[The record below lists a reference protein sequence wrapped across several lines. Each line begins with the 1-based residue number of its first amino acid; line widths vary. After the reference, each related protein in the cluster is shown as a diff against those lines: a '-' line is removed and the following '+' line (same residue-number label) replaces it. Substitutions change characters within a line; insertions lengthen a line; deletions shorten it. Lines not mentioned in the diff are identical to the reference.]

1 MTSIS
6 SNGLPGS
13 ASGSDVVQ
21 MTYASEFRATQARTR
36 LQVAGVWAEVV
47 VQTVQ
52 EVSDDKPAPKQVH
65 LRIRKRDI
73 RKARGV
79 LKAMHLLPEADAAA
93 SSSPM
98 YLTSSASPEE
108 SDTSDSDTSD
118 SGATADRPPKEPDP
132 PTESASSD
140 EEATDDSA
148 DESAASESLI
158 ARVSFWQMM
167 VWGAALLVLVTLLLL
182 FFGGRA

>member
-108 SDTSDSDTSD
+108 SDTSDS
-118 SGATADRPPKEPDP
+118 GATADRPPKEPDP